1 MTEKFC
7 LKWNEFHTNASESF
21 RKLRNNDDFHDV
33 TLVSDDQQQVSAHK
47 VVLSSSSEYF
57 KNILKANKHSHPM
70 LCLSGVNAE
79 DLKNILDFVYN
90 GEIQIYNEYLDQF
103 LDIAHRFKLKG
114 LIQGDKEFFSDRTTT
129 DFVGNVNLD
138 MDEIFTVNAHDKPHN
153 PDLLARVGSSGS
165 GVVIKKANI
174 VEEYMSGKEDKY
186 GLEFSNQIKTQAEG
200 KIYSVKSLD
209 FEMITEL
216 DYKIDE
222 MMVKVNDGSWQC
234 VTCGRLYDSKRK
246 SHLKEHVENNHI
258 HMEGLRFPCKF
269 CDKTFRTRSSLRMHK
284 DCEGK

>member
-114 LIQGDKEFFSDRTTT
+114 LIQGDKEFFSDRATT
-129 DFVGNVNLD
+129 DFA
-138 MDEIFTVNAHDKPHN
+138 ENAHDKPRN

-165 GVVIKKANI
+165 GVVIKKANMM
-174 VEEYMSGKEDKY
+174 VNEFLSGKEDKY
-186 GLEFSNQIKTQAEG
+186 GFEVRNQMKTQEDG
-200 KIYSVKSLD
+200 KIFSVKSLD
-209 FEMITEL
+209 FEMINEL
-216 DYKIDE
+216 DYKIDK
-222 MMVKVNDGSWQC
+222 MMYKVNDGSWQC
-234 VTCGRLYDSKRK
+234 VIYGRSYDSNRK
-246 SHLKEHVENNHI
+246 SHLKEHVESNHI
-258 HMEGLRFPCKF
+258 HIDGLRFPCKF

-284 DCEGK
+284 NCEGK

>member
-1 MTEKFC
+1 
-7 LKWNEFHTNASESF
+7 
-21 RKLRNNDDFHDV
+21 
-33 TLVSDDQQQVSAHK
+33 
-47 VVLSSSSEYF
+47 
-57 KNILKANKHSHPM
+57 M

-129 DFVGNVNLD
+129 DFVGNANLD

-165 GVVIKKANI
+165 GVVIKKASI
-174 VEEYMSGKEDKY
+174 IEEFMSGKEDKY
-186 GLEFSNQIKTQAEG
+186 GFEFGNQIKTQAEG

-209 FEMITEL
+209 FDMITEL
-216 DYKIDE
+216 DYKIDK
-222 MMVKVNDGSWQC
+222 MMVK
-234 VTCGRLYDSKRK
+234 
-246 SHLKEHVENNHI
+246 
-258 HMEGLRFPCKF
+258 
-269 CDKTFRTRSSLRMHK
+269 
-284 DCEGK
+284 